1 MKKNTGGFAA
11 LAIVFSLVA
20 TPAQACWTNV
30 EQDAARIA
38 NMNQML
44 MVSALRCRF
53 GQHNFLDNYNR
64 FIRNN
69 NDVLASQHHIIQGH
83 YAKTAGHKAAFAEL
97 DKFMIGLSNY
107 YGGGHGNPDCSKLE
121 KLSHQLSKGRHDA
134 ESLAVLADEQV
145 GVPRQAAQACSVN
158 IAARR

>member
-1 MKKNTGGFAA
+1 MNRVKGSIAA
-11 LAIVFSLVA
+11 ATLGLSLLAS
-20 TPAQACWTNV
+20 PAQACWTNV

-38 NMNQML
+38 NLNQMM

-53 GQHNFLDNYNR
+53 GKHNFLADYNR

-69 NDVLASQHHIIQGH
+69 NDVLASQHRVIQDH
-83 YAKTAGHKAAFAEL
+83 YAKTSGSKASFAEL

-107 YGGGHGNPDCSKLE
+107 YGGGHGNPDCGALE
-121 KLSHQLSKGRHDA
+121 KLSHHLSKGRHDVETLASLA
-134 ESLAVLADEQV
+134 ESQV